1 MDDDW
6 MVGRWMNECV
16 AGLGTLVLLLGRER
30 DGGIEED
37 FGEKQKVVGFEEEE
51 EEVELR
57 SI

>member
-1 MDDDW
+1 MSVW
-6 MVGRWMNECV
+6 RAWGLLCCCWVG
-16 AGLGTLVLLLGRER
+16 R

-51 EEVELR
+51 EEELELR